1 MRKIVEPSARA
12 RKLAEMQ
19 AYRDEL
25 EALGPREGPPGIDVL
40 QVPPGTLCV
49 VNSLAGEVW
58 LSQGYPQRRWLTE
71 RDADAIASSDANEL
85 RHYGGSGIVGT
96 GDS

>member
-12 RKLAEMQ
+12 IKLAEMK
-19 AYRDEL
+19 AYRAEL
-25 EALGPREGPPGIDVL
+25 EAIRGGDGPPGIDVL

-58 LSQGYPQRRWLTE
+58 LSQGYPQRRWLVDM
-71 RDADAIASSDANEL
+71 DADAIASSNENER
-85 RHYGGSGIVGT
+85 RHFPGSAVT

>member
-1 MRKIVEPSARA
+1 MRKTVEPSARA

-25 EALGPREGPPGIDVL
+25 EALGPNDGPPGIDVL

-58 LSQGYPQRRWLTE
+58 LSQGYPQRRWLVD
-71 RDADAIASSDANEL
+71 RDQDAIASSDENEL
-85 RHYGGSGIVGT
+85 AHFRGKGIVP
-96 GDS
+96 